1 MMKENTIYFEDCLEG
16 MKKIPDAS
24 IDAIICDLPYGTTAC
39 SWDSV
44 LPWKELWAAY
54 LRVTK
59 KNSPIVL
66 FGAEPFS
73 TALRSSNLSQYKYD
87 WYWMKNNVTGFT
99 FAKTQP
105 MRCIETISVF
115 SKGTPNYYPQ
125 GLVALK
131 QPKTAIRKETKEN
144 IYAHDGS
151 LSGKEYTQM
160 MTGYPNHVLKFPKET
175 KHTFHPTQKPVALLE
190 YLVKTYTKPGE
201 IVLDNCMGSG
211 TTAIA
216 CLNTD
221 RKFIGFETNLDYYNQ
236 SLERIKEN
244 CTQVSLF

>member
-44 LPWKELWAAY
+44 LPWEELWAAY

-87 WYWMKNNVTGFT
+87 WYWLKNNVTGFT

-105 MRCIETISVF
+105 MRCVETISVF

-144 IYAHDGS
+144 IYAHDGN
-151 LSGKEYTQM
+151 LSGKEYTQT
-160 MTGYPNHVLKFPKET
+160 MTGYPNHVFIRKRIYTNDDWLPESCIEVSERNKAYVPP
-175 KHTFHPTQKPVALLE
+175 HA
-190 YLVKTYTKPGE
+190 KTCRFTGIFGE
-201 IVLDNCMGSG
+201 NLYKTRRTGS
-211 TTAIA
+211 
-216 CLNTD
+216 
-221 RKFIGFETNLDYYNQ
+221 R
-236 SLERIKEN
+236 
-244 CTQVSLF
+244 